1 MTTTE
6 TEPDLPALA
15 AATADSLCATKEAA
29 LAALAAELAD
39 KTAQD
44 EAAFKASFAPLARY
58 FYKIAFEDLLS
69 FKREICTFI

>member
-39 KTAQD
+39 KTAQE
-44 EAAFKASFAPLARY
+44 EAAFQASFAPLAR
-58 FYKIAFEDLLS
+58 
-69 FKREICTFI
+69 